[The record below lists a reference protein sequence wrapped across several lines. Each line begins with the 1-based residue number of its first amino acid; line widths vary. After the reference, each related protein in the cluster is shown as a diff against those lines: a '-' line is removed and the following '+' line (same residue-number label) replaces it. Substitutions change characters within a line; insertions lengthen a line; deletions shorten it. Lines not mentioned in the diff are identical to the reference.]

1 MVNVSTLLQEQH
13 GRCYWCD
20 KILTLGSSDL
30 TKDLLIPEALGG
42 TTCYDNLVASC
53 RQCHVRFAN
62 RRIKSKI
69 AWLRNMLAIQKNP
82 SH

>member
-1 MVNVSTLLQEQH
+1 MVNVSTLLQEQQ

-20 KILTLGSSDL
+20 KLMTMGSSDL
-30 TKDLLIPEALGG
+30 TKDLLVPKLFGG

-53 RQCHVRFAN
+53 RQCHARFAN

-69 AWLRNMLAIQKNP
+69 AWLRKTHAIQKTL